1 MKALKYFAPAVCWFI
16 ISIVLLTLPGSA
28 FPKENWLDKIW
39 ADKWIHIFLFGVL
52 VWLWCFAF
60 FKNTAK
66 ANLLHLFIVITIC
79 AIGYGVAMEFVQKNW
94 VANRS
99 FDVGDIAA
107 DAIGALSGFLV
118 GRKYYLKK

>member
-1 MKALKYFAPAVCWFI
+1 MKALHYFAPAVCWFI
-16 ISIVLLTLPGSA
+16 ISILLLTLPGSA

-60 FKNTAK
+60 FKNTTK
-66 ANLLHLFIVITIC
+66 ANLLQLFIVITIC

-99 FDVGDIAA
+99 FDMGDIMA
-107 DAIGALSGFLV
+107 DAVGAVLGFIFCK
-118 GRKYYLKK
+118 RKYLKK

>member
-60 FKNTAK
+60 FKNTDK

-99 FDVGDIAA
+99 FDIGDIVA
-107 DAIGALSGFLV
+107 DAIGALSGFLI